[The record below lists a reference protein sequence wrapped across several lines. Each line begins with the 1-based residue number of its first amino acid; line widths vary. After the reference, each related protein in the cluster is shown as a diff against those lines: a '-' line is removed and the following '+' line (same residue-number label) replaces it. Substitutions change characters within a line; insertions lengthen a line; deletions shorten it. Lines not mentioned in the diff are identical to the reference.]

1 MSGLRERGFN
11 KTRDTED
18 EDHAGEEG
26 VTENYANVDHLFNR
40 GHFNQKNVNGRKVD
54 TSNEETRSSWSSSEE
69 ALAAC
74 EGAVANLPL
83 DGATRCTTQS
93 HGHCAS
99 GATRT
104 RRLSRWRLT

>member
-1 MSGLRERGFN
+1 MGSLRERGFN
-11 KTRDTED
+11 KTDDMDE

-40 GHFNQKNVNGRKVD
+40 GRFNQKNVNGSKVD

-83 DGATRCTTQS
+83 DGATRLGPKRDHVL
-93 HGHCAS
+93 HG
-99 GATRT
+99 RDQV
-104 RRLSRWRLT
+104 